1 MDYTSSDLL
10 DKIANGEHTQAK
22 DVFSALMN
30 DRVLS
35 ELGAK
40 KMEIAASLLPSSE
53 QPQSEIVLDK
63 AKEISQEDENE
74 DS

>member
-10 DKIANGEHTQAK
+10 DKIVDGEHTQAK

-40 KMEIAASLLPSSE
+40 RVEVAASLLPSAE
-53 QPQSEIVLDK
+53 KPQSEIVLDK
-63 AKEISQEDENE
+63 AKEISQEGEDETQ
-74 DS
+74 

>member
-10 DKIANGEHTQAK
+10 DKIVDGEHTQAK

-40 KMEIAASLLPSSE
+40 RVEVAASLLPSSE
-53 QPQSEIVLDK
+53 KPHSEIVLDK
-63 AKEISQEDENE
+63 AKEISQEDEDE
-74 DS
+74 TQ

>member
-53 QPQSEIVLDK
+53 TPQSEIVLDK